1 MREDYVRGNNQPEDG
16 IYGLAPQPVQNTG
29 IYQDGLRAMPEP
41 VQDVPTPV
49 AGIDK
54 PRKQEMLSN
63 YEINIK
69 FLSVGCVVRVGC
81 KEIAFTTVR
90 EAMTAIN
97 DYVKNP
103 HGESERWWKIF
114 SEQE

>member
-1 MREDYVRGNNQPEDG
+1 MFNDREIPLPE
-16 IYGLAPQPVQNTG
+16 T
-29 IYQDGLRAMPEP
+29 EP
-41 VQDVPTPV
+41 VDMPMTKQSER
-49 AGIDK
+49 
-54 PRKQEMLSN
+54 PRKQEMLQN
-63 YEINIK
+63 HEINIR

-103 HGESERWWKIF
+103 HGESDRWWKIF

>member
-1 MREDYVRGNNQPEDG
+1 MRDYERDVPTQ
-16 IYGLAPQPVQNTG
+16 
-29 IYQDGLRAMPEP
+29 MPEP
-41 VQDVPTPV
+41 VQDVPQ
-49 AGIDK
+49 IER

-63 YEINIK
+63 YDVTIK
-69 FLSVGCVVRVGC
+69 FLSVGCVVKVGC

>member
-1 MREDYVRGNNQPEDG
+1 MFNDVPT
-16 IYGLAPQPVQNTG
+16 PV
-29 IYQDGLRAMPEP
+29 PEP
-41 VQDVPTPV
+41 VQDVEMLKEP
-49 AGIDK
+49 K
-54 PRKQEMLSN
+54 LRKQEMLQN
-63 YEINIK
+63 HEINIR

-103 HGESERWWKIF
+103 HGESDRWWKIF

>member
-1 MREDYVRGNNQPEDG
+1 MFNNEVP
-16 IYGLAPQPVQNTG
+16 PPV
-29 IYQDGLRAMPEP
+29 PEP
-41 VQDVPTPV
+41 VQDVERPML
-49 AGIDK
+49 K
-54 PRKQEMLSN
+54 ESERLRKQEMLQN
-63 YEINIK
+63 HEINIR
-69 FLSVGCVVRVGC
+69 FLSVGCIVRVGC

>member
-1 MREDYVRGNNQPEDG
+1 MNGELTRV
-16 IYGLAPQPVQNTG
+16 
-29 IYQDGLRAMPEP
+29 PEP
-41 VQDVPTPV
+41 QQEMPQVQDVEMLKEP
-49 AGIDK
+49 K
-54 PRKQEMLSN
+54 LRKQEMLQN
-63 YEINIK
+63 HEINIR

-81 KEIAFTTVR
+81 KEIAFTTAR

>member
-1 MREDYVRGNNQPEDG
+1 MRDYERGT
-16 IYGLAPQPVQNTG
+16 PVEPADMPVMNTG
-29 IYQDGLRAMPEP
+29 TYQDGLRLTEP